1 MNKSPFEILREHLFS
16 DLRQKKQP
24 LEQKEIENAISTT
37 ITMVESMG
45 IEMYLRVISHNLQYS
60 LPVDYTEVDW
70 VLLRQEIER
79 SFCILVK
86 EGIMVKGSGNVDRTW
101 WSTRDKITSNPY
113 YWNRYK
119 DLIS

>member
-24 LEQKEIENAISTT
+24 LEQKEIDNAISTT

-79 SFCILVK
+79 
-86 EGIMVKGSGNVDRTW
+86 
-101 WSTRDKITSNPY
+101 
-113 YWNRYK
+113 
-119 DLIS
+119 